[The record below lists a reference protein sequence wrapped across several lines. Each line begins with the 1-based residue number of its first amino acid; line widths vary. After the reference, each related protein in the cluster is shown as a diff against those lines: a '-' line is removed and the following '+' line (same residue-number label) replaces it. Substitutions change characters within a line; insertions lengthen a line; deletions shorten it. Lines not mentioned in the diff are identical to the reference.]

1 MSDGLSESA
10 IVREVAKEAAQR
22 VARQTIKALQG
33 LKDTLSSEDSGL
45 KTTWDEICVQV
56 QGERSHDWDA
66 YDETARTLVGQSLST
81 LSKHEREAIWIQT
94 DAGFEWIGQSD
105 NEREAYPVDDQ
116 DIIEYLVREC
126 IYAEAGRWQDFLKLK
141 GIYCFSDI
149 FPF

>member
-10 IVREVAKEAAQR
+10 IVREVVKEAAQR
-22 VARQTIKALQG
+22 VTRQTIKALQG

-45 KTTWDEICVQV
+45 KTAWDEICVQV
-56 QGERSHDWDA
+56 QGEESHDWDV

-81 LSKHEREAIWIQT
+81 LRKHEREAIWIQT

-126 IYAEAGRWQDFLKLK
+126 IYAEAGRWSNARIEAFLDRS
-141 GIYCFSDI
+141 GEMD
-149 FPF
+149 